1 MTILPQE
8 MSPEKPLSSPV
19 SLGIRLQTSF
29 IFFIGLFLLI
39 AATIIITSIV
49 SSAIEPDAAGLT
61 QSQGAFEALEQTQN
75 SFQIQR
81 AANIG
86 MVRGMYAALFLSTL
100 IFLLVGLWFTE
111 QIVVAPVEALHQIA
125 NRMASGDLDTRI
137 TLGGRGEFR
146 TLSHN
151 FETMRL
157 HLRQSREQLLRWAES
172 LQTHVARRTQQL
184 SALSQV
190 VATASRSLNLD
201 EVLRTALAQSL
212 QVMDVEIGGLWLID
226 QASGDLHLA
235 AAMGMSEAMQ
245 AQVTTLKLGEGFTGG
260 AARSGETV
268 VFGDISQ
275 MPAEGVRG
283 VAIREGVRS
292 LAVVPIK
299 IHERVLGVLDVMT
312 RQLRPFTPDEVALL
326 TSIGQQIGI
335 AVESLWLMQETH
347 RQAQQVATLQERER
361 IGAELHDGLLQT
373 LGYVYFTLDQLEN
386 QAITKGLT
394 EMADQLAQLDSVLER
409 TSREVRQYVAN
420 LHLATP
426 PPPTPLNAALQEMVT
441 EFKRESDMQITLE
454 TEGAPLLLDTNQS
467 TQLVRIA
474 REGLLNATH
483 HGQAKHALIICS
495 NQGWHGKMWIQD
507 DGRGFTPGQLPADGR
522 NHFGLTIMRARA
534 ERLGGQLTVD
544 SRPGRGTQI
553 CVTWPLE
560 GHDTANNH

>member
-8 MSPEKPLSSPV
+8 MSQEKPLSSPV
-19 SLGIRLQTSF
+19 SLGIRLQTGF
-29 IFFIGLFLLI
+29 IFFVGLFLLI
-39 AATIIITSIV
+39 TTTIVITSIV
-49 SSAIEPDAAGLT
+49 SSAIEPDATDLT
-61 QSQGAFEALEQTQN
+61 QSQVASEILEQADV
-75 SFQIQR
+75 SLRIQQG
-81 AANIG
+81 ASAG

-125 NRMASGDLDTRI
+125 NRMASGDLDTPI
-137 TLGGRGEFR
+137 TLGGHGEFR

-157 HLRQSREQLLRWAES
+157 RLRQSREQLLRWADS

-190 VATASRSLNLD
+190 VATASRSLDLD

-226 QASGDLHLA
+226 QASGDLRLVA
-235 AAMGMSEAMQ
+235 ASGMSEAMQ
-245 AQVTTLKLGEGFTGG
+245 AQVSTLKWGEGFTGG

-268 VFGDISQ
+268 VLADISQ

-283 VAIREGVRS
+283 VAIGEGVRS

-299 IHERVLGVLDVMT
+299 IREQILGVLDVMT

-347 RQAQQVATLQERER
+347 RQAQQVAALQERER
-361 IGAELHDGLLQT
+361 IGAELHDGVLQT
-373 LGYVYFTLDQLEN
+373 LGYVYLTIDQLEN
-386 QAITKGLT
+386 QAVTHGMA
-394 EMADQLAQLDSVLER
+394 EMARQLTHLDSVLER
-409 TSREVRQYVAN
+409 TSRDVRQYVTD
-420 LHLATP
+420 LRQTVP
-426 PPPTPLNAALQEMVT
+426 PPPTALHSALNEMVM
-441 EFKRESDMQITLE
+441 EFKQESDMRVTLE
-454 TEGAPLLLDTNQS
+454 TEGGVLLLDADQS

-474 REGLLNATH
+474 REGLLNATR

-495 NQGWHGKMWIQD
+495 NQGTHGKLWVHD
-507 DGRGFTPGQLPADGR
+507 DGLGFTPGQLPADGR
-522 NHFGLTIMRARA
+522 KHFGLSIMRARA

-544 SRPGRGTQI
+544 SQPGQGTRL

-560 GHDTANNH
+560 RQ